1 MEQLL
6 LIAAILI
13 ILYFAIKTSSKIP
26 SKQAV
31 NEEIKQKEQWS
42 NALFEKVSFY
52 KKLDETDRTL
62 FEERAHQFLNDI
74 KITGVNCEVEE
85 LDRILIASSAIIPV
99 FNFPNWNYRNLDEVL
114 LYPLPFNA
122 NFSTEGDE
130 THIQGMVGNGFMNK
144 KMILSK
150 TSLRQGFQA
159 ELDKKNV
166 GIHEFVHLID
176 GDDGEIYGIPK
187 VLMTQQYVLPWM
199 DLIYKK
205 VDEIETNKSDIRLYG
220 ATNKQEFLA
229 VASEYFFEHHIQ
241 LKKKHPELFEILS
254 YFYNAK

>member
-1 MEQLL
+1 M
-6 LIAAILI
+6 
-13 ILYFAIKTSSKIP
+13 
-26 SKQAV
+26 
-31 NEEIKQKEQWS
+31 S
-42 NALFEKVSFY
+42 NTRWL
-52 KKLDETDRTL
+52 
-62 FEERAHQFLNDI
+62 
-74 KITGVNCEVEE
+74 
-85 LDRILIASSAIIPV
+85 
-99 FNFPNWNYRNLDEVL
+99 
-114 LYPLPFNA
+114 
-122 NFSTEGDE
+122 
-130 THIQGMVGNGFMNK
+130 
-144 KMILSK
+144 LSK

-176 GDDGEIYGIPK
+176 GDDGEIDGIPK

-241 LKKKHPELFEILS
+241 LKMKHPELFEILS